1 MQDKSSKGFTLLEM
15 IFTIFILTVGIVGIY
30 GAITRMISQSADVSD
45 RLIASYLAQEGIEI
59 TRNLRDGNWLEDEA
73 APGTVDWDDGFNFCS
88 MTAPQ
93 SGCEADFNETT
104 AMSAYGAAGSFL
116 YFDANGFYSYTGADQ
131 TKFKRKIIVTDV
143 PPTAV
148 SVKVEVYWDDKT
160 LSVEE
165 RLHNWK

>member
-59 TRNLRDGNWLEDEA
+59 TRNLRDGNWLE
-73 APGTVDWDDGFNFCS
+73 GVDWDTGIDDAVIDCS
-88 MTAPQ
+88 A
-93 SGCEADFNETT
+93 GCEADFNETSE
-104 AMSAYGAAGSFL
+104 MIAYADRFL
-116 YFDANGFYSYTGADQ
+116 YFNANGFYSYTGADQ
-131 TKFKRKIIVTDV
+131 TKYKRKIIVTNL
-143 PPTAV
+143 TATSV